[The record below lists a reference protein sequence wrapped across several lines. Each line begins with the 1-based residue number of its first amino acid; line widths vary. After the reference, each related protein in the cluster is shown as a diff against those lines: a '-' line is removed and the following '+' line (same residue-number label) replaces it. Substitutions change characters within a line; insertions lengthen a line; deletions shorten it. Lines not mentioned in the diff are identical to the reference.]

1 MIDVS
6 SEIRLQTTRSG
17 GKGGQNVNKV
27 ETAVIAYFNI
37 AASQILSPEQ
47 KQMVSDKLTN
57 RVNSDG
63 DLVVKSQNFRTQLEN
78 KEEAIKRVNTLIST
92 ALKKKKPRIATK
104 PSKKSKEKRIE
115 SKKRSSQI
123 KEGRKKLRAK
133 DI

>member
-1 MIDVS
+1 
-6 SEIRLQTTRSG
+6 
-17 GKGGQNVNKV
+17 
-27 ETAVIAYFNI
+27 
-37 AASQILSPEQ
+37 
-47 KQMVSDKLTN
+47 
-57 RVNSDG
+57 
-63 DLVVKSQNFRTQLEN
+63 LVVKSQIFRTQLEN
-78 KEEAIKRVNTLIST
+78 KANAIKKVNSLIFS